1 MLLKEVPRPPGQF
14 IFTCSVAPTEYPTA
28 MFVGGI
34 RPSSFWSHHR
44 NAMRLQ
50 TQEACGMLTR
60 SPKDETRA
68 VTSAI
73 QLPMSDSWANH
84 PVDLDTLYV
93 PQAP

>member
-1 MLLKEVPRPPGQF
+1 MLL
-14 IFTCSVAPTEYPTA
+14 
-28 MFVGGI
+28 
-34 RPSSFWSHHR
+34 
-44 NAMRLQ
+44 Q
-50 TQEACGMLTR
+50 TKEACGMLTR